1 MRGKRLGLTSNQA
14 GKGLKWGDSTSE
26 TTRFAEKRDFT
37 SAAGLL
43 ALGISAA
50 C

>member
-1 MRGKRLGLTSNQA
+1 MTSNQVEM
-14 GKGLKWGDSTSE
+14 GLKWGDSASGA
-26 TTRFAEKRDFT
+26 TRIVEKRVLT
-37 SAAGLL
+37 SAAGLR